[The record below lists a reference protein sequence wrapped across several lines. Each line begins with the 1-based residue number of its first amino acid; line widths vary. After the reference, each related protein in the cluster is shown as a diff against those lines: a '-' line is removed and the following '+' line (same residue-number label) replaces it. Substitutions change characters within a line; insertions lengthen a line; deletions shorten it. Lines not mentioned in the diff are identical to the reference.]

1 MADWM
6 EELERLAELRDKGLI
21 TDEEFEIKR
30 QEIISSSS
38 TEEHIGRPPGPNA
51 ERRPPSPNAER
62 RPPSPNAERRPP
74 SPNAERRPP
83 SPKARKWIIIG
94 IIILVMAGI
103 GYFIGDSSS
112 EPAKVPT
119 RTVSSPMPDVI
130 CMGMEAAEEVLESV
144 GISRFSTE
152 DNNNKVRF
160 PMPDEGWIVVRTDPR
175 RYGAVG
181 EKDVTLYVVSPDYY
195 SQLSRY
201 CE

>member
-38 TEEHIGRPPGPNA
+38 TEEHIGRPPG
-51 ERRPPSPNAER
+51 
-62 RPPSPNAERRPP
+62 
-74 SPNAERRPP
+74 PNAERRPP